1 MLLRDWAWIKRVSI
15 LNSSPVPKTGQI
27 LKESS
32 IYQMVIKKR
41 MGLVCID
48 KMTIVA
54 LKVPSYKAN
63 ERGVWHPES
72 KNRSTVK
79 ARFRH
84 PKVVWPI
91 CNTFHRPIQVFGD
104 VSLFHRGYLCYG
116 TAHSYEKK
124 LRQKARWYRLRL

>member
-1 MLLRDWAWIKRVSI
+1 MLLRDWAWIKRVSMW
-15 LNSSPVPKTGQI
+15 NSSPVPKTGQI

-84 PKVVWPI
+84 PSSGHGMSSVYTILKIHDPG
-91 CNTFHRPIQVFGD
+91 IQ
-104 VSLFHRGYLCYG
+104 
-116 TAHSYEKK
+116 YEP
-124 LRQKARWYRLRL
+124 WTIGS

>member
-1 MLLRDWAWIKRVSI
+1 MLLRDWAWIKRVSMW
-15 LNSSPVPKTGQI
+15 NASPVPKTGQI

-84 PKVVWPI
+84 PRQGMPGVPFPVGLCTLLVNHHVVSQP
-91 CNTFHRPIQVFGD
+91 
-104 VSLFHRGYLCYG
+104 S
-116 TAHSYEKK
+116 TA
-124 LRQKARWYRLRL
+124 

>member
-1 MLLRDWAWIKRVSI
+1 MLLRDWAWIKRVSMW
-15 LNSSPVPKTGQI
+15 NSSPVPKTGQI

-84 PKVVWPI
+84 PMT
-91 CNTFHRPIQVFGD
+91 NTAWAQTPAVHQNNIK
-104 VSLFHRGYLCYG
+104 G
-116 TAHSYEKK
+116 TTSFTCQEPLMCGQLEGLDTLELEAMPA
-124 LRQKARWYRLRL
+124 Q

>member
-1 MLLRDWAWIKRVSI
+1 MLLRDWAWIKRVSMW
-15 LNSSPVPKTGQI
+15 NSSPVPKTGQI

-84 PKVVWPI
+84 PR
-91 CNTFHRPIQVFGD
+91 CD
-104 VSLFHRGYLCYG
+104 
-116 TAHSYEKK
+116 
-124 LRQKARWYRLRL
+124 RQKGHTLWQDISSS

>member
-1 MLLRDWAWIKRVSI
+1 MLLRDWAWIKRVSMW
-15 LNSSPVPKTGQI
+15 NSSPVPKTGQI

-84 PKVVWPI
+84 PSRNVSSGAFPAQGDQ
-91 CNTFHRPIQVFGD
+91 CNGADP
-104 VSLFHRGYLCYG
+104 LC
-116 TAHSYEKK
+116 
-124 LRQKARWYRLRL
+124 RQ